1 MRKLSSA
8 SLSTCRNSLTIL
20 AAFLGGFIALGSAM
34 IAAGQAAD
42 KPAAAAAAAN
52 KPPVADKA
60 ADKSAADK
68 PADKKPTI
76 HPEADRVM
84 RETSSKLA
92 AAKALSFKAEVW
104 EDNVLGNH
112 KITTSKTVDVRLRR
126 PDRVQV
132 EVRSPSRSR
141 GFWYDGSSLT
151 LLNRAKNLYGTVTV
165 PGTIEQVIDA
175 ANDKYNFS
183 FPLEDFILSDPYA
196 SAKTHIKGGAYFGK
210 VNILGTPCQHV
221 AFSTEVVDWQLW
233 VSDDT
238 KLPRKYVIT
247 YKDDAEAPQVTALF
261 DKWDLNSQLSDETFV
276 FSPPKG
282 ASKINVMP
290 REAPTLQPTGRN

>member
-1 MRKLSSA
+1 MRKSSSA
-8 SLSTCRNSLTIL
+8 SLSTSRNSLTIL
-20 AAFLGGFIALGSAM
+20 AALLGGFIALGSAT

-42 KPAAAAAAAN
+42 KPAAG
-52 KPPVADKA
+52 KPPAADKA
-60 ADKSAADK
+60 TDKPIADK
-68 PADKKPTI
+68 PAEKKPTI
-76 HPEADRVM
+76 HPEADRIM

-112 KITTSKTVDVRLRR
+112 KVSTSKTVDVRLRR
-126 PDRVQV
+126 PDRIQV

-165 PGTIEQVIDA
+165 PGTIDQVIDA
-175 ANDKYNFS
+175 ANDKYNLS

-233 VSDDT
+233 VSDET

-247 YKDDAEAPQVTALF
+247 YKDDAESPQVTALF

-276 FSPPKG
+276 FSPPKD
-282 ASKINVMP
+282 ANKIKVMP
-290 REAPTLQPTGRN
+290 REAPILQPTGRN

>member
-1 MRKLSSA
+1 MRKSSSA
-8 SLSTCRNSLTIL
+8 SLSTSRNSLTIL
-20 AAFLGGFIALGSAM
+20 AALLGGFIALGSAM

-42 KPAAAAAAAN
+42 KPAAGKSPAADKATD
-52 KPPVADKA
+52 KPVADKPAEKA
-60 ADKSAADK
+60 AE
-68 PADKKPTI
+68 KKPTI

-112 KITTSKTVDVRLRR
+112 KVSTSKTVDVRLRR
-126 PDRVQV
+126 PDRIQV

-165 PGTIEQVIDA
+165 PGTIDQVIDA
-175 ANDKYNFS
+175 ANDKYNLS

-233 VSDDT
+233 VSDET

-247 YKDDAEAPQVTALF
+247 YKDDAESPQVTALF

-282 ASKINVMP
+282 ANKIKVMP
-290 REAPTLQPTGRN
+290 REAPILQPTGRN

>member
-1 MRKLSSA
+1 
-8 SLSTCRNSLTIL
+8 L
-20 AAFLGGFIALGSAM
+20 AALLGGFIALGSTV

-42 KPAAAAAAAN
+42 KPAAD
-52 KPPVADKA
+52 KPAADKA
-60 ADKSAADK
+60 IDKSAADK
-68 PADKKPTI
+68 PAHKAAEKKPPI
-76 HPEADRVM
+76 HPEADRIL

-92 AAKALSFKAEVW
+92 AAKALSFKADVW

-112 KITTSKTVDVRLRR
+112 KISTSKTVEVRLRR

-151 LLNRAKNLYGTVTV
+151 LLNRVKNLYGSV
-165 PGTIEQVIDA
+165 PAPETIDKVIDA
-175 ANDKYNFS
+175 ANDKYGVS
-183 FPLEDFILSDPYA
+183 FPLEDFLVSDPYN
-196 SAKTHIKGGAYFGK
+196 SAKTDIKGAAYFGK
-210 VNILGTPCQHV
+210 ANILGTPCRHV
-221 AFSTEVVDWQLW
+221 AFSTEVVDCQLW

-247 YKDDAEAPQVTALF
+247 YKDEDAAPQVTALF
-261 DKWDLNSQLSDETFV
+261 DKWDLNSQFSDETFV

-282 ASKINVMP
+282 ASKIKVSP
-290 REAPTLQPTGRN
+290 REAPILQPTGRN

>member
-1 MRKLSSA
+1 MSNV
-8 SLSTCRNSLTIL
+8 SLTSPACRNGLILIL
-20 AAFLGGFIALGSAM
+20 AAALGGLITFGSA
-34 IAAGQAAD
+34 IAAAQDKPAAD
-42 KPAAAAAAAN
+42 KPAA
-52 KPPVADKA
+52 DKA
-60 ADKSAADK
+60 TDKSVADK
-68 PADKKPTI
+68 PADKAAEKKPTI

-112 KITTSKTVDVRLRR
+112 KITTSKTVEVRLRR
-126 PDRVQV
+126 PDRIQV

-151 LLNRAKNLYGTVTV
+151 LLNRAKNLYGTVSV
-165 PGTIEQVIDA
+165 PGGTIDKVIDA
-175 ANDKYNFS
+175 ANDKYNLS

-233 VSDDT
+233 VSDET

-261 DKWDLNSQLSDETFV
+261 DKWDLNTQLSDETFV

-282 ASKINVMP
+282 ASKIKVMP
-290 REAPTLQPTGRN
+290 REAPILQPTGRN